1 MVVDYV
7 WVWGH
12 YGGDF
17 CGVVW
22 IMVVDVLATGDP
34 GVFGIYIYW
43 YRVSDTYCGSRAGR
57 LGRGSWTLPRGLGLK
72 CSAAGVGGTHAA
84 MDDRGGVDVH
94 ELQHRDGLFL
104 VHVYGYTVGAGRPV
118 DGLSKTIQT
127 AVQLIE

>member
-34 GVFGIYIYW
+34 GVFGIYIYILVQGIGYVLW
-43 YRVSDTYCGSRAGR
+43 
-57 LGRGSWTLPRGLGLK
+57 LPRREAWPRFLD
-72 CSAAGVGGTHAA
+72 SASWARA
-84 MDDRGGVDVH
+84 
-94 ELQHRDGLFL
+94 
-104 VHVYGYTVGAGRPV
+104 
-118 DGLSKTIQT
+118 
-127 AVQLIE
+127 